1 MFSTA
6 VRFARLKVVM
16 VAYLLQFPPVK
27 GMPVYATIDGC
38 DSLETHLALKLW
50 HISQCF

>member
-6 VRFARLKVVM
+6 VGFAGLKVVM
-16 VAYLLQFPPVK
+16 VAYLPAK